1 MTVIGQEQTRT
12 KDKILGAAMHPVRLL
27 LPTALIEDWCRAL
40 DYSWRERDLGP
51 VVTLLACVWKHMQP
65 KVVSARD
72 VEDAIVEW
80 SGDEPVGERSGSNFC
95 QARQRLPKAVLQR
108 AVEHVG
114 GVATRACARMFHGW
128 RVWYTDGSSVRV
140 PNTDALDSHFG
151 RSTDGRTRSKTP
163 VARLLLL
170 VCAGSL
176 AVLNVLTGAYCESE
190 QALFMQLL
198 SELPGGGLIL
208 GDRAFGSYVQC
219 CRVQVQGSHLLARL
233 RANRKGKKVKQLG
246 YRDELVEWQRP
257 QPKDSAFPE
266 WLAECPP
273 RIYVRVIERT
283 IRQRGYR
290 PWTLRLVTTL
300 IEPDLYPARELVELY
315 MTRWNIETVLRTL
328 KTHYGMERVSGKTP
342 DVAEKE
348 ILSTVLAYNCVAA
361 LMSQSGEAPELISP
375 TRARNIV
382 LRHAQYMS
390 HASTCKLPELFR
402 RMLRLLA
409 KALQL
414 PQERLPQP
422 RAILRHKN
430 SYPLLR
436 GSRADWR
443 KKFLTA

>member
-1 MTVIGQEQTRT
+1 
-12 KDKILGAAMHPVRLL
+12 
-27 LPTALIEDWCRAL
+27 
-40 DYSWRERDLGP
+40 
-51 VVTLLACVWKHMQP
+51 MQP

-80 SGDEPVGERSGSNFC
+80 SQEEPAGERSGSNFC
-95 QARQRLPKAVLQR
+95 QARQRLPKAVFQR

-114 GVATRACARMFHGW
+114 AAATRACARLFHGW

-140 PNTDALDSHFG
+140 ANTDELDAHFG
-151 RSTDGRTRSKTP
+151 RSNDGRSKSKTP

-176 AVLNVLTGAYCESE
+176 AVLNVLTGAYCNSE
-190 QALFMQLL
+190 QALFLRLL
-198 SELPGGGLIL
+198 ECLPSGGLII
-208 GDRAFGSYVQC
+208 GDRAFGSFLQC

-233 RANRKGKKVKQLG
+233 RANRKGKRVKKLG

-257 QPKDSAFPE
+257 QRKDSAFPE

-283 IRQRGYR
+283 IRQRGRR

-300 IEPDLYPARELVELY
+300 IEADLYPACELVELY
-315 MTRWNIETVLRTL
+315 MARWNIETVLRTL
-328 KTHYGMERVSGKTP
+328 KEHYGMERVSGKTP

-361 LMSQSGEAPELISP
+361 LMCQSGEAPELISP

-382 LRHAQYMS
+382 LRHAHYMS
-390 HASTCKLPELFR
+390 HAPTYDLPTLFR
-402 RMLRLLA
+402 RMLRRVA

-422 RAILRHKN
+422 RAILRHKT

-443 KKFLTA
+443 KKYLEA